1 MQNLINSDD
10 YFVDLRGRDLNALD
24 DDTLYLKEE
33 AEAKLIDFI
42 TDEDYKAKR
51 AQLNMDQQE
60 MIDLDKKIKN
70 FELYMDGHKNLLQ
83 ENTTQAG
90 IAELTVPIV
99 NAYTRI
105 KELNKAIEEFD
116 LNNKTIA
123 GFLKN
128 PDSGE
133 DEEQALL
140 NFQNSL
146 SELLGE
152 EVIITNDSKANKIW
166 KEKLQKVLEEN
177 RFKPF
182 DALVQYYKNLKTN
195 QIVSDN
201 DILLKR
207 TLKEFIA
214 PIVNVNTFASVWEDT
229 FDEEFSLPGL
239 SEDQLEE
246 LKNDT
251 EFRSAI
257 YSYLNDIANGNL
269 SATPEAIQNALKKYT
284 DNVNAAQSVITDL
297 LEGLDLIKFM
307 NQIMELKK
315 DIVPMETINMLRNF
329 GLEVGEDVITVMELL
344 KSEENRLVNKNDID
358 QYIINNPVYD
368 AALRK
373 IVGTD
378 EKPGIIE
385 TFNALVSPLMNG
397 YSREIN
403 KFRRLAGKEELIE
416 EISDNTREI
425 ISSDLS
431 FIAQK
436 AEALLS
442 LSDEHKSRL
451 SSFHVNSEM
460 KNKSEMIQGLFRAS
474 DDGESIAE
482 KLNKGILIGDTEFKI
497 DLKTLWDEAC
507 EGVVFDNVTKQ
518 NMPAFNKAFFTFAD
532 SVYDAFHKANLS
544 NEDIGKVIAQG
555 LDKDGYKLN
564 VGKYSQDSEYIIPN
578 LGNIDYL
585 LIIGTT
591 KLSNTYKV
599 LREVYAANEEI
610 VPLFSQI

>member
-1 MQNLINSDD
+1 M
-10 YFVDLRGRDLNALD
+10 
-24 DDTLYLKEE
+24 
-33 AEAKLIDFI
+33 
-42 TDEDYKAKR
+42 
-51 AQLNMDQQE
+51 
-60 MIDLDKKIKN
+60 
-70 FELYMDGHKNLLQ
+70 
-83 ENTTQAG
+83 
-90 IAELTVPIV
+90 
-99 NAYTRI
+99 
-105 KELNKAIEEFD
+105 
-116 LNNKTIA
+116 
-123 GFLKN
+123 
-128 PDSGE
+128 
-133 DEEQALL
+133 
-140 NFQNSL
+140 
-146 SELLGE
+146 
-152 EVIITNDSKANKIW
+152 
-166 KEKLQKVLEEN
+166 
-177 RFKPF
+177 
-182 DALVQYYKNLKTN
+182 
-195 QIVSDN
+195 
-201 DILLKR
+201 
-207 TLKEFIA
+207 
-214 PIVNVNTFASVWEDT
+214 
-229 FDEEFSLPGL
+229 
-239 SEDQLEE
+239 
-246 LKNDT
+246 
-251 EFRSAI
+251 
-257 YSYLNDIANGNL
+257 
-269 SATPEAIQNALKKYT
+269 
-284 DNVNAAQSVITDL
+284 
-297 LEGLDLIKFM
+297 IKFM

-482 KLNKGILIGDTEFKI
+482 KLNKGVLIGDTKFKI

-507 EGVVFDNVTKQ
+507 EGVVFDSVTKQ

-532 SVYDAFHKANLS
+532 SVYDEFHKANLS

-564 VGKYSQDSEYIIPN
+564 VGKYSQDSEYVIPN

-591 KLSNTYKV
+591 KLSNTYKA
-599 LREVYAANEEI
+599 LREVYAANEGI
-610 VPLFSQI
+610 VPIFSQT